1 MTGVVEEGGLRVDAN
16 SDQVILVGLHP
27 SFVSS
32 EKLVDLMSVKLQ
44 DVHVSHHQRP
54 DEHFITGEDV
64 CGGLL
69 REVAGVLQYLEQTE
83 SHESSVELVLH
94 PPLLIQSHQVEE
106 VEVGDVTLLAHPGNA
121 VVQGQAVDVNPLLI
135 DIEVVLDV
143 VEELQRMG
151 GNYPARKYLSETELF
166 RKN

>member
-1 MTGVVEEGGLRVDAN
+1 M
-16 SDQVILVGLHP
+16 
-27 SFVSS
+27 
-32 EKLVDLMSVKLQ
+32 
-44 DVHVSHHQRP
+44 
-54 DEHFITGEDV
+54 
-64 CGGLL
+64 
-69 REVAGVLQYLEQTE
+69 REVACVLEYLEETE
-83 SHESSVELVLH
+83 RHQSSVELVLH

-151 GNYPARKYLSETELF
+151 GNYPTRKCVSETELF
-166 RKN
+166 RKTV